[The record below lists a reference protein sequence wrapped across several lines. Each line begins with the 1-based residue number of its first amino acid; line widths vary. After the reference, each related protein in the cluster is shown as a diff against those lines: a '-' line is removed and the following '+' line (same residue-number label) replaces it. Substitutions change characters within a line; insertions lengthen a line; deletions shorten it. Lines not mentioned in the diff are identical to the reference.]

1 LIVVSDTS
9 PLNYL
14 ILIGSTEI
22 LPRIFGQVY
31 APSVVVE
38 ELKHSGSPE
47 PVRQWASIPPEWLTI
62 QEPTKL
68 DPLPW
73 LDLGEVAAIAL
84 AGELQADAILIDE
97 KAGRKAARERG
108 LQVVGTLGVL
118 NRAAHLELIDLPHS
132 IEQLKATN
140 FHVREVLIEDMV
152 REDRE
157 RKLAQEQKRKHG
169 PTLEP

>member
-1 LIVVSDTS
+1 MIVVSDTS

-22 LPRIFGQVY
+22 LPRIFGQ
-31 APSVVVE
+31 
-38 ELKHSGSPE
+38 
-47 PVRQWASIPPEWLTI
+47 
-62 QEPTKL
+62 
-68 DPLPW
+68 
-73 LDLGEVAAIAL
+73 
-84 AGELQADAILIDE
+84 LIDE

-140 FHVREVLIEDMV
+140 VHVQEVLIEDML

>member
-1 LIVVSDTS
+1 
-9 PLNYL
+9 
-14 ILIGSTEI
+14 
-22 LPRIFGQVY
+22 VY
-31 APSVVVE
+31 APSGVVE

-47 PVRQWASIPPEWLTI
+47 PVRQWASYPPEWLTI

-68 DPLPW
+68 EPLPW
-73 LDLGEVAAIAL
+73 LAPVKVAAIAL
-84 AGELQADAILIDE
+84 AGELRADAVLIDE

-118 NRAAHLELIDLPHS
+118 NRATHLELVDLPQS

-140 FHVREVLIEDMV
+140 FHVQEALIEDML

-157 RKLAQEQKRKHG
+157 RKLAQKQKRKRG
-169 PTLEP
+169 PNLEP